1 MKRFSFY
8 KMWFLSALSLLAAAT
23 VQAQMKGWELGPW
36 VGAVT
41 YFGDLNTDYRLNN
54 VNLAGGIGAR
64 YNFNDRL
71 CFRLGGHYGTV
82 EAYDSESR
90 NPFEQARNLS
100 FQSEVVE
107 GTAQF
112 EFNFLPYDHGTR
124 DYFFSPYLFGGFSV
138 FYYNPTTE
146 LNGKV
151 YELRQLGTEGQF
163 KGEEYYLLARAF
175 TYGFGIKLDL
185 TYEWSLDFSI
195 GARYGNTDYL
205 DDVSTVYPDRSDL
218 IRSRGQIAADLSDRS
233 IPQPGEDLGPL
244 GRQGRQRGDDGRN
257 DMYVFAGVGLMYYF
271 GDLRCPTYGKRS
283 RR

>member
-1 MKRFSFY
+1 MKS
-8 KMWFLSALSLLAAAT
+8 SALRTLIIGLTVSLGLLSPAT
-23 VQAQMKGWELGPW
+23 AQMKGWELGPW
-36 VGAVT
+36 LGCGT
-41 YFGDLNTDYRLNN
+41 YFGDLNTDYRLSY
-54 VNLAGGIGAR
+54 VNMAGGLGAR

-71 CFRLGGHYGTV
+71 AFRLSGNYGTV
-82 EAYDSESR
+82 EASDADSR
-90 NPFEQARNLS
+90 NPFERSRNLS
-100 FQSEVVE
+100 FSSVIVD

-124 DYFFSPYLFGGFSV
+124 DYYFSPYLFGGFSV
-138 FYYNPTTE
+138 FYYNPEAE

-163 KGEEYYLLARAF
+163 KGEEYYILARAF
-175 TYGFGIKLDL
+175 TYGFGLKFDL
-185 TYEWSLDFSI
+185 TYEWSLDISV
-195 GARYGNTDYL
+195 GARAANTDYI
-205 DDVSTVYPDRSDL
+205 DDVSKLYPDRSDL

-233 IPQPGEDLGPL
+233 IPDPNEEPSFLGKE
-244 GRQGRQRGDDGRN
+244 GRQRGDSGRN